1 MKGGEAE
8 WRERIAVDPHVL
20 GGKPVIKGT
29 RIAVEFIVEL
39 VAEGWDFE
47 EILRNYPQ
55 LSREDILAALKYA
68 AEVLKS
74 ERVYPLVV
82 GVGENSGR

>member
-1 MKGGEAE
+1 MD
-8 WRERIAVDPHVL
+8 WREQIVLDPHIL
-20 GGKPVIKGT
+20 GGKPAIKGT

-39 VAEGWDFE
+39 VAEGWGFD

-55 LSREDILAALKYA
+55 LTRKDIPAALKYA

-74 ERVYPLVV
+74 ERVYPLTA
-82 GVGENSGR
+82 GRSGEGSGR